1 MAEQRTVNP
10 LVVGSSPTSPA
21 MIQLIKKLFLP
32 GPFDP
37 DLRLPII
44 VVVSIIFYIRNYI
57 KRNWDYIQDEL
68 DSDWE

>member
-21 MIQLIKKLFLP
+21 MIQLIKQIILP

-44 VVVSIIFYIRNYI
+44 ILISMIFYMRNYI
-57 KRNWDYIQDEL
+57 KRNWDYIQHEL

>member
-1 MAEQRTVNP
+1 
-10 LVVGSSPTSPA
+10 
-21 MIQLIKKLFLP
+21 MIEIIKKIFLP

-44 VVVSIIFYIRNYI
+44 ILVSMIFYMRNYI
-57 KRNWDYIQDEL
+57 KKNWEYIQDEL

>member
-21 MIQLIKKLFLP
+21 MIQLIKQIILP

-44 VVVSIIFYIRNYI
+44 ILISMIFYMRNYI